1 MNAVLDKPHAKAK
14 PKAAKSALQTRLGA
28 IFSNLKL
35 GQEKL
40 QLAHQ
45 SVEMTDPG
53 EAAEVLLRTVIE
65 DMLPASIAPMHREP
79 LARADVDASY
89 TGMFPA
95 LAAMEGVIA
104 LSTGLVIEATLRE
117 AFAHL
122 DAANAWMDFTDMGDV
137 LPHRKDAAEAD
148 RGDYDLAARPPAVA
162 ETENVAGRIFD
173 AYERTI
179 EAHAILD
186 SRVSNMNSGAAYGAR
201 SLVKVAV
208 DATSAADETNTRDN
222 CEHAS
227 CALHEAIEVL
237 TLVTNEAPDLAA
249 QGALALLVLA
259 KELLDDNVGALS

>member
-1 MNAVLDKPHAKAK
+1 MSAVLDKPRAKIA
-14 PKAAKSALQTRLGA
+14 PKATKSALQTRLDA

-53 EAAEVLLRTVIE
+53 EAAEILLRTVIE
-65 DMLPASIAPMHREP
+65 DMLPAALAPMHCEP
-79 LARADVDASY
+79 LARADVDAAY

-95 LAAMEGVIA
+95 LAAIEGVIA
-104 LSTGLVIEATLRE
+104 LSTGQVIETTLRE

-137 LPHRKDAAEAD
+137 LPHREDTTEAD
-148 RGDYDLAARPPAVA
+148 RGDKDLAVRSPAAA

-173 AYERTI
+173 AYERTL
-179 EAHAILD
+179 EARAILD
-186 SRVSNMNSGAAYGAR
+186 ARVSEMNTGAAYGAR
-201 SLVKVAV
+201 SLVDVAV
-208 DATSAADETNTRDN
+208 DVTSEADATNTRDN
-222 CEHAS
+222 CEYAS

-237 TLVTNEAPDLAA
+237 TLVTNETPDLAA
-249 QGALALLVLA
+249 QGARALLLLA
-259 KELLDDNVGALS
+259 KGLFDSSLEALP